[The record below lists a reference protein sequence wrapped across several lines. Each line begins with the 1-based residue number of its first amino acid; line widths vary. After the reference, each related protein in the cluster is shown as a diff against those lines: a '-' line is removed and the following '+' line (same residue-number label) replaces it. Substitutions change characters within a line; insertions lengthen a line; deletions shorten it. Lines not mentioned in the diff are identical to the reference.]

1 MTFSTFLSQCRL
13 WVIAGLL
20 YLHLVTAA
28 VAESKFE
35 TRYQY
40 YQEQDG
46 RMRVDSDYSLF
57 SVDLSDTLVLDGTLL
72 YSTLSGASPTGLP
85 AYNRGD
91 DVPTVYLEDERYA
104 STLGLTAL
112 LGNHSLKGGL
122 SYSYEGDYLSLGAS
136 MQDTIELN
144 EKNTQLVLGLAYTHD
159 TVGANGSD
167 FEDKKRSYDALVG
180 INQLLGPDTVL
191 SVNVGVG
198 LKQGYLSDP
207 YKRVLIDDEVY
218 YDERPNRKFEQLL
231 FLQLT
236 HYLPAWDASVELSY
250 RFGHNDFGSNSHTA
264 MLAFYKYLFK
274 KRVVL
279 RPSVRFYDQSAAD
292 FYDTEFT
299 GNPTYA
305 SSDYRLAAEQTL
317 NLGMQVRWNL
327 IPDKF
332 ALDFGYEYYRTWG
345 TDGKTSQSAFPD
357 AHSLTAGFHYQF

>member
-1 MTFSTFLSQCRL
+1 MTTSTFFSQCRL
-13 WVIAGLL
+13 WVIVGLL
-20 YLHLVTAA
+20 HLYLVTAA
-28 VAESKFE
+28 LAESKFE

-72 YSTLSGASPTGLP
+72 YSALSGASPTGLP
-85 AYNRGD
+85 AYNKGD
-91 DVPTVYLEDERYA
+91 DVPTVFLEDERYA
-104 STLGLTAL
+104 ATMGLTYQ
-112 LGNHSLKGGL
+112 LGDHSIKTGL
-122 SYSYEGDYLSLGAS
+122 SYSYEGDYLSIGGSL
-136 MQDTIELN
+136 QDTISLN
-144 EKNTQLVLGLAYTHD
+144 DKNTELVMGLAYTND

-167 FEDKKRSYDALVG
+167 FEDTKRSYDALVG
-180 INQLLGPDTVL
+180 INQLLGPNTVL
-191 SVNVGVG
+191 SMNVGLG
-198 LKQGYLSDP
+198 WKQGYLSDP

-218 YDERPNRKFEQLL
+218 FDERPDQKFEQLV

-236 HYLPAWDASVELSY
+236 QYLPSWDASLELSY
-250 RFGHNDFGSNSHTA
+250 RFGHNDFGSISHTA
-264 MLAFYKYLFK
+264 MLALYKNLFN
-274 KRVVL
+274 KRVVV
-279 RPSVRFYDQSAAD
+279 RPSIRFYDQSAAD

-317 NLGMQVRWNL
+317 NLGLQVRWNVV
-327 IPDKF
+327 PDKF

-357 AHSLTAGFHYQF
+357 AHSVSVGIHYQF